1 MTTQWNPYAYQQ
13 TSAPAGRRLP
23 LNGPDAR
30 WWVAPSVCTL
40 ALVLSAWLDLSV
52 LSGFGSPRE
61 MIALCYALPVVLVA
75 VSWLLPHRR
84 SLRGAR
90 IGLGASGVGMA
101 LMISKVLAMG
111 IMILIMCLF
120 LLFGGSYEG

>member
-30 WWVAPSVCTL
+30 WWVAPSVCTP
-40 ALVLSAWLDLSV
+40 ALVLSAWFDLSV
-52 LSGFGSPRE
+52 LSGFGSTPD
-61 MIALCYALPVVLVA
+61 MIVLFYALPVALVGA
-75 VSWLLPHRR
+75 SWLLPHRR

-90 IGLGASGVGMA
+90 IGLGVSGVGVA
-101 LMISKVLAMG
+101 LMVSKLLAMG

-120 LLFGGSYEG
+120 LLFGGNYEG